1 VVPHHPLGTNGE
13 SRRITE
19 LIEGA
24 PATEKET
31 NSSAGEIQTNTELM
45 DSMEVT
51 TDTTTGTGT
60 GPTSGDRDTTVDL
73 QAMTEDQ
80 VMAIGTDTIVG
91 AITTFTTLG
100 NRITT
105 GDMTTRDMRWAEG
118 ATSAT
123 TIGGATWEELA
134 IIREMIIAIRWIAA
148 TWYKGKNLIGNK
160 NKNENENEIEIEIE
174 IENVNGT
181 TTNSIISDVDT
192 TTGTTFVINATA
204 TPITTTVNA
213 ILAEMLREE
222 RIETSVASTPIM
234 FVGLI
239 TTRGEIASN
248 SSGKGS

>member
-1 VVPHHPLGTNGE
+1 
-13 SRRITE
+13 
-19 LIEGA
+19 
-24 PATEKET
+24 
-31 NSSAGEIQTNTELM
+31 M

-60 GPTSGDRDTTVDL
+60 GPTSGDRDTTMDL

-80 VMAIGTDTIVG
+80 VMAIGTDTIVD

-105 GDMTTRDMRWAEG
+105 GDTTTRDMRWAEG

-160 NKNENENEIEIEIE
+160 NKNEIEIEIE
-174 IENVNGT
+174 NGT

-204 TPITTTVNA
+204 TTIATTANA
-213 ILAEMLREE
+213 ILPEMLREE
-222 RIETSVASTPIM
+222 WIETSVASTPIT

-248 SSGKGS
+248 SSGKGR